1 MEFLTIFIKNINTC
15 RKFIEIVENNLIK
28 EIKYSNIIVSKIK
41 NDLEDTQMIM
51 PVTLVVVYIYIDN
64 FINNKSC
71 NKYRSILY
79 LCDFS
84 YVKEKLM

>member
-51 PVTLVVVYIYIDN
+51 PVTLVVVYIYI
-64 FINNKSC
+64 
-71 NKYRSILY
+71 YR
-79 LCDFS
+79 
-84 YVKEKLM
+84 